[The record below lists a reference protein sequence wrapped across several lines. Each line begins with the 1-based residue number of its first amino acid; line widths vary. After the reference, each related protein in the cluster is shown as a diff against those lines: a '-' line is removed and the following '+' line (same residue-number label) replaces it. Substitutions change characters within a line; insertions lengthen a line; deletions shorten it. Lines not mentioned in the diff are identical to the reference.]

1 MWIPKDWVNTPYAI
15 VSWVRCPFSS
25 FKIIHVLIFIIMYS
39 NLSCVDTGLKCT
51 DSKVEY
57 RYRKWKSISGQWNH
71 NYSILR
77 MKGHEQKKKDM
88 NKDLKSD
95 QFIYLHCCWSIF
107 DTIRSWGQPNKKTSL
122 NRHQDVN

>member
-1 MWIPKDWVNTPYAI
+1 
-15 VSWVRCPFSS
+15 
-25 FKIIHVLIFIIMYS
+25 MYS

-77 MKGHEQKKKDM
+77 MKGHEQKKGHEQGPQEW
-88 NKDLKSD
+88 S
-95 QFIYLHCCWSIF
+95 IYLIYTVVGVYLIQSEVEDNQTRKQAWI
-107 DTIRSWGQPNKKTSL
+107 DTKMLISSNG
-122 NRHQDVN
+122 